1 MKVRIS
7 LRIDSGA
14 EHKINLI
21 NSLIDSL
28 EAYFA
33 SKNYGPDIEDI
44 LIGLTCAYVSEGF
57 EHLFKIYPPKYVDF
71 KIIKNKY
78 TGESIELNK
87 YFHYSVKFDNEEYED
102 FVDASDEESKQMLAV
117 MIIKSLSNLDALP
130 KKVKNFD
137 KERFKDDT
145 LSFFENEGLIKI
157 KNMYN

>member
-7 LRIDSGA
+7 LRTDSGA

-28 EAYFA
+28 EVYFA
-33 SKNYGPDIEDI
+33 SKNYGSDIEDI

-57 EHLFKIYPPKYVDF
+57 EHLFKMYPTKYVDF

-87 YFHYSVKFDNEEYED
+87 HFHYSVKLDNEEYNSFINE
-102 FVDASDEESKQMLAV
+102 SDEESRKILAV
-117 MIIKSLSNLDALP
+117 MIIKSLSNLDGLP

-137 KERFKDDT
+137 KERFKNDT
-145 LSFFENEGLIKI
+145 LSFFEKEVLI
-157 KNMYN
+157 